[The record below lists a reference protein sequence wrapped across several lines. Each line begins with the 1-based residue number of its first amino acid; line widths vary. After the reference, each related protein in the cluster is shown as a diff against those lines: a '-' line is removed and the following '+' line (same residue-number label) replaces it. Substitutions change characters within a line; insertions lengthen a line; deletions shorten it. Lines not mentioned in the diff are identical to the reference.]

1 MATSLTCYPTPHK
14 MGRFEA
20 TPVIDD
26 CGAVGLSTC
35 PSRRGDDKSTV
46 RVDVENDGLLY
57 AMRRRRDA
65 RELELAEKVAA
76 ARHLALT
83 LVYLDEHTLSRP
95 GTLPVTQPSRPRP
108 NQPCRPLWPSVC
120 STRCHTDPVCIQT
133 GVPPARYRSW
143 PSTGHHISSPNLP
156 TAEIR
161 RFEANLY
168 AIASPLDFYPSLL
181 DSIFPRAS
189 PVPPADSYCP
199 HHA

>member
-35 PSRRGDDKSTV
+35 PSRRGDDKNTV

-83 LVYLDEHTLSRP
+83 LVYLDEHTHSVVGISAEDLRLLARVSRVALD
-95 GTLPVTQPSRPRP
+95 GDRHL
-108 NQPCRPLWPSVC
+108 
-120 STRCHTDPVCIQT
+120 
-133 GVPPARYRSW
+133 
-143 PSTGHHISSPNLP
+143 STGG
-156 TAEIR
+156 
-161 RFEANLY
+161 
-168 AIASPLDFYPSLL
+168 LDT
-181 DSIFPRAS
+181 DREG
-189 PVPPADSYCP
+189 
-199 HHA
+199 

>member
-1 MATSLTCYPTPHK
+1 MVVAVEGGEVEGWCAVVCSVVEGRRTFAVAVAVVGCPCWRSSL
-14 MGRFEA
+14 
-20 TPVIDD
+20 
-26 CGAVGLSTC
+26 
-35 PSRRGDDKSTV
+35 
-46 RVDVENDGLLY
+46 
-57 AMRRRRDA
+57 
-65 RELELAEKVAA
+65 
-76 ARHLALT
+76 
-83 LVYLDEHTLSRP
+83 LSRP

-120 STRCHTDPVCIQT
+120 STRCRTDPVCIQT

-156 TAEIR
+156 AAEIR

-181 DSIFPRAS
+181 DSVFPRAS